1 MYNKDMSKHVVVIHP
16 NGEMQKYLNTLLLDK
31 GYKVTLFNHGVEL
44 LNSIEDISIDIILS
58 SYELDDIDGGTLF
71 EEISKRHPDLHV
83 ILLATIKDENV
94 IAELLK
100 KQKCEVMMLPI
111 VPVELLARIK
121 ALTECDIETT
131 TEDGYLLVGDLE
143 LDTKTKLAK
152 RKDKSIVLTPT
163 EYRLLLYLME
173 NAGVVVTREMILN
186 KVWNT
191 CEDVSDRIVDV
202 YIGYLRE
209 KIDSGFKK
217 KLLSTAPGFG
227 YTLVKE

>member
-1 MYNKDMSKHVVVIHP
+1 MSKHIVVIHS
-16 NGEMQKYLNTLLLDK
+16 NADMQKYLQNLLIER
-31 GYKVTLFNHGVEL
+31 GYKVTVFAQGVEL
-44 LNSIEDISIDIILS
+44 INSMVDFSMDLIIS

-71 EEISKRHPDLHV
+71 EEVSKVHTEVPV
-83 ILLATIKDENV
+83 ILLAAIKDEAIIV
-94 IAELLK
+94 ELLK

-121 ALTECDIETT
+121 ALTDGDAEVV
-131 TEDGYLLVGDLE
+131 TEDGCLVVSDLE

-152 RKDKSIVLTPT
+152 RKDKPIVLTPT
-163 EYRLLLYLME
+163 EYRLLSYLME

-191 CEDVSDRIVDV
+191 SEDVSDRIVDV

-227 YTLVKE
+227 YTLVKD